1 MCVVWHGII
10 GKLKIDDSSSNNHI
24 PHRGLVAVFS
34 QSHEACR
41 RANRHSGYGFRQV
54 RTMDKSLLPLEDVV
68 NDDVVA
74 GHVDDRDLIRKRD
87 RIRAVPLHAKDK
99 SVR

>member
-1 MCVVWHGII
+1 MEKWRW
-10 GKLKIDDSSSNNHI
+10 NHSI
-24 PHRGLVAVFS
+24 SHRGLVAVFS

-41 RANRHSGYGFRQV
+41 RANRHGCYGFRQV

-74 GHVDDRDLIRKRD
+74 SHVHDRDLIRKRD
-87 RIRAVPLHAKDK
+87 GI
-99 SVR
+99 